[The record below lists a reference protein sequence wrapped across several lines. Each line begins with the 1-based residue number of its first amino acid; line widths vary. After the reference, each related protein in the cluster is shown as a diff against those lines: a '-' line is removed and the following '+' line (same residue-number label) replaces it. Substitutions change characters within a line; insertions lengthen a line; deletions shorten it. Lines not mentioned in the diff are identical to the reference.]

1 MQRRFNNKLVTK
13 PWGYEYKIHENK
25 NTATWYLT
33 INKNQKTSLHCHP
46 LKKTG
51 FVLLNG
57 KVEIELGFYKKIILK
72 SPAKLMIRPG
82 LFHSTKALSKNAK
95 ILEIENPA
103 NKEDLVRFKDDY
115 GRQEKPYEGKKKM
128 IELSNKYLK
137 FRTPKINHV
146 NKYILDNCKISIR
159 KQSKIKNENKSS
171 IIAILSGGLVDK
183 KKRYV
188 LSPGDIVNFQTI
200 NKLAK
205 TFKINKTLTTLTIS
219 KFN

>member
-1 MQRRFNNKLVTK
+1 
-13 PWGYEYKIHENK
+13 
-25 NTATWYLT
+25 
-33 INKNQKTSLHCHP
+33 
-46 LKKTG
+46 
-51 FVLLNG
+51 
-57 KVEIELGFYKKIILK
+57 
-72 SPAKLMIRPG
+72 
-82 LFHSTKALSKNAK
+82 
-95 ILEIENPA
+95 
-103 NKEDLVRFKDDY
+103 
-115 GRQEKPYEGKKKM
+115 M